1 MKVQVVLG
9 NIVDQPVEAIVN
21 AANPP
26 MLGGG
31 GVDGAIHK
39 AAGPSLRMFCEMMPE
54 VEPGV
59 RCRVGEIRI
68 TPGFD
73 LAAKWIIH
81 TVGPMFPG
89 SRPPMFPG
97 ERQAVHPT
105 VDLFKCLVNCLEAA
119 DEMKL
124 QSLAIPAISCGVYGG
139 SVETF
144 ANVLYQ
150 VVAAC
155 KCAFVQR
162 LVVTLF
168 TPLEYD
174 EFMAVWPD
182 TTWPD

>member
-59 RCRVGEIRI
+59 RCRVGEVRI
-68 TPGFD
+68 TPGFN
-73 LAAKWIIH
+73 LTAKWIIH

-89 SRPPMFPG
+89 GRPAMFPG
-97 ERQAVHPT
+97 EGSSENPRA
-105 VDLFKCLVNCLEAA
+105 DLFKCLVNCLEAA
-119 DEMKL
+119 DELKV
-124 QSLAIPAISCGVYGG
+124 QSLALPAISCGIYGG
-139 SVETF
+139 FIEDF
-144 ANVLYQ
+144 ANLLYK
-150 VVAAC
+150 VITAENW
-155 KCAFVQR
+155 KIER
-162 LVVTLF
+162 LIVTLF

-174 EFMAVWPD
+174 EFMDIWPA
-182 TTWPD
+182 TTWPE